1 MDGERQL
8 FRSRDALAGGV
19 CAGIADYFGVDPIV
33 VRILTVIL
41 SLATSGL
48 AAIAYLVLWMM
59 LPKAPERP
67 APYEVT
73 PQHVHSD
80 TYGTIDCDRAR
91 SASETAAASAA
102 STHPPMYGAYRG
114 VGHVPPEP
122 PASFPHGTAPASPG
136 SAASTPPAPAASAPP
151 APAAPTPAGNPVH
164 AGDPAHS
171 GGAKAALV
179 FGILLLFCGVLALV
193 SKFIIGVAWW
203 QFWPL
208 ALVIV
213 GIVQM
218 VVPGERGRRAKKFSG
233 GLILFCMGASLLPIS
248 LGAFDCATI
257 ARTFANLWPLLVIM
271 AGLFVMGG
279 ALFSMHFGASCMLYP
294 MTWGKESGS
303 AVYLAYA
310 GVFLSGIL
318 ITLLGYTA
326 LSRGNDSFWGLTK
339 RIAPRFGTVLCSL
352 VVLLVGPVYVIPRMS
367 ASAWDAILQL
377 LGVESLGTLPVVL
390 FNLVVYGIIFW
401 FIAGKVKVTDRIGKI
416 LTPIQVLIV
425 LAVAAIVIV
434 IHAVNRRVLQL
445 KYSLIWLLISLCLV
459 VTALFPKIAFGV
471 TALVGIETPSNM
483 IFFLAII
490 ALLGICF
497 SLTVI
502 VSRQEARIKRL
513 VQLLS
518 IEHNEYQGSEEE
530 EHAAAEGENK

>member
-8 FRSRDALAGGV
+8 FRSRGALAGGV

-41 SLATSGL
+41 SLVTSGL

-102 STHPPMYGAYRG
+102 STHPPVYGAYRG

-136 SAASTPPAPAASAPP
+136 SAASTSPAPAASAPP

-233 GLILFCMGASLLPIS
+233 GLILFC
-248 LGAFDCATI
+248 
-257 ARTFANLWPLLVIM
+257 
-271 AGLFVMGG
+271 
-279 ALFSMHFGASCMLYP
+279 
-294 MTWGKESGS
+294 
-303 AVYLAYA
+303 
-310 GVFLSGIL
+310 
-318 ITLLGYTA
+318 
-326 LSRGNDSFWGLTK
+326 
-339 RIAPRFGTVLCSL
+339 
-352 VVLLVGPVYVIPRMS
+352 
-367 ASAWDAILQL
+367 
-377 LGVESLGTLPVVL
+377 
-390 FNLVVYGIIFW
+390 
-401 FIAGKVKVTDRIGKI
+401 
-416 LTPIQVLIV
+416 IQ
-425 LAVAAIVIV
+425 
-434 IHAVNRRVLQL
+434 
-445 KYSLIWLLISLCLV
+445 S
-459 VTALFPKIAFGV
+459 
-471 TALVGIETPSNM
+471 
-483 IFFLAII
+483 
-490 ALLGICF
+490 
-497 SLTVI
+497 
-502 VSRQEARIKRL
+502 
-513 VQLLS
+513 VQ
-518 IEHNEYQGSEEE
+518 
-530 EHAAAEGENK
+530 